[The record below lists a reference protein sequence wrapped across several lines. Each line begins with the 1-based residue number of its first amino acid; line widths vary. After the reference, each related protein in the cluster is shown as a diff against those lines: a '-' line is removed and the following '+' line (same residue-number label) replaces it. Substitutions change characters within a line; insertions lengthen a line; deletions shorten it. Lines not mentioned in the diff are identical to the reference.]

1 MTMECPTPDT
11 WGDPA
16 PETIPQ
22 LLARLAPD
30 VESILAHHQLTQEE
44 AEAALQELL
53 ILLTYRWDQLESRD
67 VWTLAT
73 LRRLCLRHSV
83 ERAPSSTPSSTPVPD

>member
-1 MTMECPTPDT
+1 MTMECPTPET
-11 WGDPA
+11 QADPA
-16 PETIPQ
+16 QESMTQ
-22 LLARLAPD
+22 LLGRLAPD
-30 VESILAHHQLTQEE
+30 VESILAHHQLTPEE

-83 ERAPSSTPSSTPVPD
+83 QRTPPSGPSSAPSSD

>member
-1 MTMECPTPDT
+1 MTMGRPTPDT
-11 WGDPA
+11 RADQA
-16 PETIPQ
+16 QESITE

-30 VESILAHHQLTQEE
+30 VEAVLMRHQLTHEE
-44 AEAALQELL
+44 AEAALKELL

-73 LRRLCLRHSV
+73 LRRLCQRHADPRGPLPPRSG
-83 ERAPSSTPSSTPVPD
+83 PPDA

>member
-1 MTMECPTPDT
+1 MT
-11 WGDPA
+11 
-16 PETIPQ
+16 Q

-30 VESILAHHQLTQEE
+30 VESILAYNQLTHEE
-44 AEAALQELL
+44 AEGVLQELL

-67 VWTLAT
+67 VWSLAT

-83 ERAPSSTPSSTPVPD
+83 QRSSSSTPRPD

>member
-1 MTMECPTPDT
+1 MS
-11 WGDPA
+11 
-16 PETIPQ
+16 Q

-30 VESILAHHQLTQEE
+30 VEAVLAHHLLSQEE

-67 VWTLAT
+67 VWILAT
-73 LRRLCLRHSV
+73 LRRLCLRRSV
-83 ERAPSSTPSSTPVPD
+83 QR

>member
-11 WGDPA
+11 GTDPVQ
-16 PETIPQ
+16 ETMPQ

-30 VESILAHHQLTQEE
+30 VESILIHHQLTQDE

-67 VWTLAT
+67 IWTLAT
-73 LRRLCLRHSV
+73 LRRLCLRHG
-83 ERAPSSTPSSTPVPD
+83 VPRPPLFD

>member
-1 MTMECPTPDT
+1 MT
-11 WGDPA
+11 
-16 PETIPQ
+16 Q

-30 VESILAHHQLTQEE
+30 VEAVLALHQLTQAE
-44 AEAALQELL
+44 AESALQDLL

-73 LRRLCLRHSV
+73 LRRLCLRHSGHHGS
-83 ERAPSSTPSSTPVPD
+83 PSDV

>member
-1 MTMECPTPDT
+1 MTMECPIPDT
-11 WGDPA
+11 RTDPVQ
-16 PETIPQ
+16 ETMSH

-30 VESILAHHQLTQEE
+30 VETLLTHHQLTHEA

-53 ILLTYRWDQLESRD
+53 ILLIYRWDQLESRD

-73 LRRLCLRHSV
+73 LRRLCLRH
-83 ERAPSSTPSSTPVPD
+83 AA

>member
-1 MTMECPTPDT
+1 MTMECPTPDPRT
-11 WGDPA
+11 DPA
-16 PETIPQ
+16 PETMPQ

-30 VESILAHHQLTQEE
+30 VEAILTHHQLPHEE
-44 AEAALQELL
+44 TEAALHELL

-73 LRRLCLRHSV
+73 LRRLCLR
-83 ERAPSSTPSSTPVPD
+83 RAV

>member
-1 MTMECPTPDT
+1 MTE
-11 WGDPA
+11 
-16 PETIPQ
+16 

-30 VESILAHHQLTQEE
+30 VEAVLDLHQLTQME

-53 ILLTYRWDQLESRD
+53 VLLTYRWDQLESRD

-73 LRRLCLRHSV
+73 LRRLCLRHAGH
-83 ERAPSSTPSSTPVPD
+83 RGTPSGV

>member
-11 WGDPA
+11 RTDPVQ
-16 PETIPQ
+16 ETMPQ

-30 VESILAHHQLTQEE
+30 VESILVHHQLTQDE

-53 ILLTYRWDQLESRD
+53 VLLTYRWDQLESRD
-67 VWTLAT
+67 IWTLAT
-73 LRRLCLRHSV
+73 LRRLCLRHG
-83 ERAPSSTPSSTPVPD
+83 VPRPPLFD

>member
-1 MTMECPTPDT
+1 MECPNPDT
-11 WGDPA
+11 WADPSQESLA
-16 PETIPQ
+16 L

-30 VESILAHHQLTQEE
+30 VEGILAYHQLTHEE
-44 AEAALQELL
+44 AEGVLQELL

-83 ERAPSSTPSSTPVPD
+83 QRAPSSTPPSS

>member
-1 MTMECPTPDT
+1 MTMGRPTPDT
-11 WGDPA
+11 RAEPA
-16 PETIPQ
+16 QESIAQ

-30 VESILAHHQLTQEE
+30 VEAILAHHQLNSEE

-73 LRRLCLRHSV
+73 LRRLCLRHASH
-83 ERAPSSTPSSTPVPD
+83 RTRPPGA